1 MPTQVNRRPTLYG
14 YPAPQTGLQQEPI
27 VQKRNPTASD
37 SAEPGT
43 TWVNTVSRSF
53 FINCGSTNGVNTW
66 TATEGGA
73 ETLTEL
79 TVDPGNITVAEGDL
93 DITAGDLNMDPAS
106 TATLGGLTA
115 GATTLS
121 STLGVTGAATFGST
135 VVVTG
140 AVTMDSNLTV
150 DGNVV
155 VNGVFDLTSAQA
167 INFTTTSNTN

>member
-115 GATTLS
+115 GA
-121 STLGVTGAATFGST
+121 ATFGST